1 MQDAGY
7 PLQYDTATVIINV
20 TDIND
25 SSPTFKESMY
35 FATIP
40 ENQEQEV
47 IHTFVAHD
55 ADIGDNAI
63 IQYSIVGEF

>member
-1 MQDAGY
+1 M
-7 PLQYDTATVIINV
+7 IINV

-25 SSPTFKESMY
+25 SPPMFKDSMY

-55 ADIGDNAI
+55 ADIGENAI
-63 IQYSIVGEF
+63 VQYSIVCKWYLHFSFQSKLF